1 MEQKIM
7 KTLIAIMVAILA
19 AAIVVACSQDD
30 TVPGPVKS
38 VVSITAVDTS
48 QDVNFDGVDIRA
60 EPDTQDSGQDS
71 KTRSVAH
78 TPGSISAVRRDTPD
92 SEDSEGFIR
101 DSWMGPDVTADVESD
116 TTEDLQPETTTTKLD
131 ITQLIDTNNSGS
143 QAKDTNG
150 NQQDVSANQN
160 EAMSPTDT
168 LPDTSVQQEDTSSGL
183 LDIFKSLPDTWQALD
198 TWQPQDT
205 WQQIVDIVN
214 TTKDMTIAQT
224 DLTSSTLD
232 ILKSSA
238 DTQFI
243 PDIFKSTPDATQSAP
258 DILKS
263 TPDTQSIVDAQPA
276 PKPDTQVDTPPV
288 SPATPQIVKFV
299 KGSDGNTT
307 YSNTQFGYSAKFPS
321 WLMNAEKK
329 DGNLTLGG
337 SSTTQANFTVDLE
350 YIEKPGYVS
359 NFNDWFAELYGKPDH
374 KVSYGG
380 KTLQFHSI
388 DYGAGFN
395 RYTYIPISTSGAVR
409 VETSL
414 SMPQAKYSKE
424 FEDDVLKAMYTVTDT
439 VQPLK

>member
-7 KTLIAIMVAILA
+7 KTVIAIMVAILA

-183 LDIFKSLPDTWQALD
+183 LDIFKSRRYFILASRHLQVIARHLAGTRHLAAARHVAADRRHRQHHERHDNCSNRPHVVNSGH
-198 TWQPQDT
+198 PQ
-205 WQQIVDIVN
+205 VV
-214 TTKDMTIAQT
+214 
-224 DLTSSTLD
+224 
-232 ILKSSA
+232 
-238 DTQFI
+238 
-243 PDIFKSTPDATQSAP
+243 
-258 DILKS
+258 
-263 TPDTQSIVDAQPA
+263 
-276 PKPDTQVDTPPV
+276 
-288 SPATPQIVKFV
+288 
-299 KGSDGNTT
+299 G
-307 YSNTQFGYSAKFPS
+307 
-321 WLMNAEKK
+321 
-329 DGNLTLGG
+329 
-337 SSTTQANFTVDLE
+337 
-350 YIEKPGYVS
+350 
-359 NFNDWFAELYGKPDH
+359 
-374 KVSYGG
+374 
-380 KTLQFHSI
+380 
-388 DYGAGFN
+388 
-395 RYTYIPISTSGAVR
+395 
-409 VETSL
+409 
-414 SMPQAKYSKE
+414 
-424 FEDDVLKAMYTVTDT
+424 
-439 VQPLK
+439 